1 MGQIGDPQNVFLLR
15 IKQHIHYYDSSVNFE
30 EHLDMLLL
38 TEMRQTNVDVAL

>member
-15 IKQHIHYYDSSVNFE
+15 IKQHIHYDSSVNFE

-38 TEMRQTNVDVAL
+38 TEMRQTNVDDVAL